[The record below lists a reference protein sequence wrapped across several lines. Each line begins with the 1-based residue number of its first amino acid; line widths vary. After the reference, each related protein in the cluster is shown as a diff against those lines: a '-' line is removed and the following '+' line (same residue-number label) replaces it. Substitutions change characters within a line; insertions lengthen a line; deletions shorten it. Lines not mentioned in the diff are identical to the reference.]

1 MYEVFQNFIK
11 QVQIAR
17 SGWSLQVPTF
27 FIFNF
32 TILLI
37 NFLLQ
42 ILKNS
47 NCIISYLELY
57 IYIKATH

>member
-57 IYIKATH
+57 